1 MIRALRWL
9 LVAPMAVLGWIIAF
23 AAALATH
30 SLIDTYCPEQYKVS
44 NTCTW
49 EWAFLAQDL
58 LIVVGA
64 TISAVLF
71 MSFATVT
78 APEYK
83 ARVATAAFV
92 VGLSAAT
99 WVFLQTSALSA
110 FIGAGAGG
118 LVTLLITLKY
128 HGRRKVS
135 GYRQYQL
142 FV

>member
-9 LVAPMAVLGWIIAF
+9 LVAPMAALGWVIAF

-30 SLIDTYCPEQYKVS
+30 SLIDTYCPEQYQVS
-44 NTCTW
+44 NTCNW
-49 EWAFLAQDL
+49 EWATLAQDM
-58 LIVVGA
+58 LIVIGA

-71 MSFATVT
+71 VSFAAVT
-78 APEYK
+78 APDYK
-83 ARVATAAFV
+83 ARVATAAFL
-92 VGLSAAT
+92 VGLSAAS

-110 FIGAGAGG
+110 FIGACAGG

-128 HGRRKVS
+128 HGRRRVS

-142 FV
+142 FI

>member
-9 LVAPMAVLGWIIAF
+9 LVAPMAALGWIIAF
-23 AAALATH
+23 TTALATH
-30 SLIDTYCPEQYKVS
+30 SFIDTYCPEQYKVS
-44 NTCTW
+44 NSCNW
-49 EWAFLAQDL
+49 EWAILAQDI

-71 MSFATVT
+71 VSFATVT
-78 APEYK
+78 APAYK
-83 ARVATAAFV
+83 ARVATAAFL

-99 WVFLQTSALSA
+99 WAFLQTDALSA

-118 LVTLLITLKY
+118 VLALVITLRW
-128 HGRRKVS
+128 HARRNVS

>member
-9 LVAPMAVLGWIIAF
+9 LVAPMAALGWLIAF

-30 SLIDTYCPEQYKVS
+30 SLIDTYCPEQYTVT

-49 EWAFLAQDL
+49 EWAIHAQDL

-83 ARVATAAFV
+83 ARVATAAFL

-99 WVFLQTSALSA
+99 WAFLQTSALSA
-110 FIGAGAGG
+110 FIGACAGG

>member
-110 FIGAGAGG
+110 FIGACAGG

>member
-49 EWAFLAQDL
+49 EWAILAQDL

-64 TISAVLF
+64 TISAVLY

-83 ARVATAAFV
+83 ARAATAAFV

-110 FIGAGAGG
+110 FIGACVGG

>member
-9 LVAPMAVLGWIIAF
+9 LVAPMAALGWIIAF
-23 AAALATH
+23 TTALAMH

-44 NTCTW
+44 NTCSW
-49 EWAFLAQDL
+49 DWAILAQDI

-71 MSFATVT
+71 VSFASVT
-78 APEYK
+78 APAYK
-83 ARVATAAFV
+83 ARVATAAFL

-99 WVFLQTSALSA
+99 WAFLQTSALSA
-110 FIGAGAGG
+110 FIGACAGG
-118 LVTLLITLKY
+118 LLTLMIAWRC
-128 HGRRKVS
+128 HGGRKVS

>member
-1 MIRALRWL
+1 
-9 LVAPMAVLGWIIAF
+9 MAALGWIIAF
-23 AAALATH
+23 TAAPAMH
-30 SLIDTYCPEQYKVS
+30 SLIDTYCPEQYEIS

-49 EWAFLAQDL
+49 EWAILAQDI

-71 MSFATVT
+71 VSFATVT
-78 APEYK
+78 APAYK
-83 ARVATAAFV
+83 ARVATAAFL

-99 WVFLQTSALSA
+99 WAFLQTDALSA
-110 FIGAGAGG
+110 FIGAIAGG
-118 LVTLLITLKY
+118 LLTLFIVLRI

>member
-9 LVAPMAVLGWIIAF
+9 LVAPMAALGWIIAF
-23 AAALATH
+23 TAALATH

-44 NTCTW
+44 NTCNW
-49 EWAFLAQDL
+49 EWAILAQDM
-58 LIVVGA
+58 LIIIGA

-71 MSFATVT
+71 ISFATFT
-78 APEYK
+78 APQYK
-83 ARVATAAFV
+83 ARVATAAFL

-99 WVFLQTSALSA
+99 WAFLQTSALSA

-118 LVTLLITLKY
+118 FVTLLITLKY
-128 HGRRKVS
+128 HGSRKVS

>member
-9 LVAPMAVLGWIIAF
+9 LVAPMAALGWIIAF
-23 AAALATH
+23 TAALATH

-44 NTCTW
+44 NACTW
-49 EWAFLAQDL
+49 EWATLTQDL

-71 MSFATVT
+71 VSFATVT
-78 APEYK
+78 APAYK
-83 ARVATAAFV
+83 SRVATAAFL

-99 WVFLQTSALSA
+99 WAFLQTSALSA
-110 FIGAGAGG
+110 FIGACAGG

>member
-9 LVAPMAVLGWIIAF
+9 LVAPMAALGWIIAF
-23 AAALATH
+23 TAALVTH
-30 SLIDTYCPEQYKVS
+30 SLIDTYCPEQFKVS
-44 NTCTW
+44 NTCNW
-49 EWAFLAQDL
+49 EWAILAQDIL
-58 LIVVGA
+58 VVLGA

-71 MSFATVT
+71 VSFATGT
-78 APEYK
+78 APAYK
-83 ARVATAAFV
+83 ARVATTAFL

-99 WVFLQTSALSA
+99 WAFLQTSALSA
-110 FIGAGAGG
+110 FIGACTGG
-118 LVTLLITLKY
+118 LLALVITLRW